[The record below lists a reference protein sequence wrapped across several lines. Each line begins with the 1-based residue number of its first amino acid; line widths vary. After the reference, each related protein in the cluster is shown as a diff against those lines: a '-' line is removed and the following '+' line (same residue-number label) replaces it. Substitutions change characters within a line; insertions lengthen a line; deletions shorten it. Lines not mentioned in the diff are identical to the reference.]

1 MTDID
6 VWLQI
11 AAGLMSSGSLAVLVQ
26 LARSGL
32 KRRAAKQYDRGYGN
46 IRKIYQ
52 LLQGTMPD
60 LKANRLMVL
69 KSENGG
75 GIPVPGAHV
84 TSSVINEVVDPPAR
98 SVFEAWQQVPLDQ
111 DYSRMVA
118 DLSTNGNASATVVEL
133 REASTLRDLLVTAD
147 STHVFCWRIC
157 ATPNALL
164 YLSIHYSSTDDQ
176 PMGERERVMSRRLV
190 HQLCNIFSKHHQLV
204 KTDS

>member
-1 MTDID
+1 MSDID
-6 VWLQI
+6 PWIQL
-11 AAGLMSSGSLAVLVQ
+11 ATALMSSGGFAVLVQ
-26 LARSGL
+26 LGRAAL

-52 LLQGTMPD
+52 LLQSTMPE
-60 LKANRLMVL
+60 LRANRLMIL

-84 TSSVINEVVDPPAR
+84 TSSVINEVVDPPAA
-98 SVFEAWQQVPLDQ
+98 SVFEAWQKVPLDQ
-111 DYSRMVA
+111 DYSRLVA
-118 DLSTNGNASATVVEL
+118 ELSTNGSASAAVVDL
-133 REASTLRDLLVTAD
+133 REASALRDLLVTAD

-176 PMGERERVMSRRLV
+176 PMGERERVTARRVV
-190 HQLCNIFSKHHQLV
+190 HQLCSIFSKHHQLV

>member
-52 LLQGTMPD
+52 LLQSTMPE